1 MVVLF
6 LETLAPLTLLAVLN
20 FIAAKEYRLMDTS
33 NIGLTNASIIQR
45 RDAENRWTKLILI
58 MTSVC
63 IVKHLLD
70 LVSAL
75 GQRIRGLGIYEITE
89 EMSALISFFR
99 QVTYLIIFSIHSFD
113 GVFIFSMD
121 SNLRK
126 IGKKML
132 GSIQVRVI
140 SIQCLDEFVN
150 N

>member
-1 MVVLF
+1 M
-6 LETLAPLTLLAVLN
+6 ETLAPLTLLTVLN

-33 NIGLTNASIIQR
+33 NIGLTSASIIQR
-45 RDAENRWTKLILI
+45 RDAEIRWTKLILI

-70 LVSAL
+70 LISAL
-75 GQRIRGLGIYEITE
+75 GQRIRGLGMYEMTE

-99 QVTYLIIFSIHSFD
+99 QATYLIIFSIHAFD
-113 GVFIFSMD
+113 GVFIFGMD

-132 GSIQVRVI
+132 GSIQVRVKLI
-140 SIQCLDEFVN
+140 
-150 N
+150 